1 MFNGI
6 IKKTGK
12 IKSINIKNKNC
23 ILIVETNLKFSK
35 KDIGSSV
42 SCSGVSSGAFG
53 PSRRLK
59 VLEVPPRPLLR
70 ARLLG

>member
-23 ILIVETNLKFSK
+23 ILIVETNLKF
-35 KDIGSSV
+35 
-42 SCSGVSSGAFG
+42 
-53 PSRRLK
+53 
-59 VLEVPPRPLLR
+59 EVKNPIF
-70 ARLLG
+70 